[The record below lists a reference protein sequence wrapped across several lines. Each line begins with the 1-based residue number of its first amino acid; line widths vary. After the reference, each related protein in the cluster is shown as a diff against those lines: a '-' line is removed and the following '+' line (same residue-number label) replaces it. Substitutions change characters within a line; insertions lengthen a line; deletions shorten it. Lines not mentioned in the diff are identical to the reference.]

1 MDRNKNLV
9 RLRSE
14 NFDICVIG
22 GGASGAGVALDAVLR
37 GYKVAL
43 VEADDFAAE
52 TSSKSTKL
60 IHGGVRYLEQAF
72 KNLDFA
78 QLIQVRHGLQ
88 ERHILLSNA
97 PHLAR
102 PVPLITPVFSWYEG
116 FYFTVGLTIYGW
128 FAKNDNLPR
137 SKWLSRSETFQKM
150 PSLKKETHSSVL
162 YYDGQLDDARYCL
175 AIIRSADA
183 AGASVVNHTSV
194 VDFKKNISG
203 IISSAVVKD
212 NISDASFS
220 LNAKLFINCTGA
232 SADKL
237 RLRAN
242 PSLEKRIR
250 PSKGAHVVLPHTV
263 LNSDSALLIPKT
275 HDGRVVFA
283 IPFEN
288 NILVGTTD
296 TECNDADLEPV
307 LQHEEIN
314 FLIETLERY
323 LEKPVSL
330 DQVQAGFAGVRP
342 LISGSNIKSTKKLVR
357 DHEVETDIK
366 SGLISLLGGKWTTY
380 RLMAKDTV
388 DTVDVILNGKIGTC
402 KTEKNILQGGEKL
415 GEQEI
420 ETLYNNFAPEIV
432 SHLISKYGSNALEIL
447 YLTYENKEW
456 SQNILADYPFIKA
469 EIVYAVRKEMAVTV
483 RDFLARRIRLEISN
497 WQSTSDAAPIVAK
510 LIGEILG
517 WSNEKIIKETND
529 YQQLIA
535 SFTESAKN

>member
-14 NFDICVIG
+14 NFDICIIG

-88 ERHILLSNA
+88 ERHILLANA

-102 PVPLITPVFSWYEG
+102 PLPLITPVFSWFEG
-116 FYFTVGLTIYGW
+116 FYFTVGLAIYGW
-128 FAKNDNLPR
+128 FAKNDILPR

-175 AIIRSADA
+175 AIIRSAEA
-183 AGASVVNHTSV
+183 AGATVVNHTSV
-194 VDFKKNISG
+194 VDFEKNTSG
-203 IISSAVVKD
+203 IIASAVVKD
-212 NISDASFS
+212 NISDGSFS

-232 SADKL
+232 SADTL

-288 NILVGTTD
+288 NIIVGTTD
-296 TECNDADLEPV
+296 TDYNDAHLEPV
-307 LQHEEIN
+307 LQHKEIN

-330 DQVQAGFAGVRP
+330 NQVQSGFAGLRP
-342 LISGSNIKSTKKLVR
+342 LIAGSNIKSTKKLVR
-357 DHEVETDIK
+357 DHEVETDVK

-388 DTVDVILNGKIGTC
+388 DAVDVILKGKIGTC
-402 KTEKNILQGGEKL
+402 KTEKYILQGGEKL

-420 ETLYNNFAPEIV
+420 ETLYKNFDPGIV
-432 SHLISKYGSNALEIL
+432 SHLISKYGSATEKIL
-447 YLTYENKEW
+447 NLLHENSEW
-456 SQNILADYPFIKA
+456 SQTIVKGCPSVKA
-469 EIVYAVRKEMAVTV
+469 EIVYAVREEMALTV
-483 RDFLARRIRLEISN
+483 RDFLARRLRLEISN
-497 WQSTSDAAPIVAK
+497 WQSASDAVPMVAK
-510 LIGEILG
+510 IMGEILG
-517 WSNEKIIKETND
+517 WSIEKIKKETDD

-535 SFTESAKN
+535 SFIESAKN